1 MGDVGLEALR
11 RTYAALAA
19 RLERPCA
26 AAERAALRTEILALF
41 EQVDV
46 ALAGLST
53 LRDDVKRL
61 AEQWKRMQAPQTE
74 AAPAAG
80 LTGTHA
86 AIHADHLNASTY
98 VEKGWS
104 LISLGDHEKAER
116 ALTRALELA
125 PDDPRTEALLGWAQM
140 HQEKYDDALLS
151 FQRVLMREP
160 ANAMAR
166 VNLGYICLKRRI
178 FGEAIE
184 HLSRAMRAEDK
195 KAALYAHFYM
205 GLVYLEREMFV
216 DAAGFLERAIAL
228 GPNLI
233 EAYYH
238 LGRAHWLHGVR
249 DRALETWRRGADANK
264 FNPWAKRCGD
274 MADTVERDESVARSA

>member
-1 MGDVGLEALR
+1 MGDVTVEALR
-11 RTYAALAA
+11 RRHAALAA
-19 RLERPCA
+19 RLAGPR
-26 AAERAALRTEILALF
+26 AAEERAELRTEILALF
-41 EQVDV
+41 EQVD
-46 ALAGLST
+46 ASLAGLTT
-53 LRDDVKRL
+53 LRDDLKRL
-61 AEQWKRMQAPQTE
+61 AEQWKNLQAPTAE
-74 AAPAAG
+74 PSRG
-80 LTGTHA
+80 PRLTGTHPA
-86 AIHADHLNASTY
+86 VHADHLNASTF

-104 LISLGDHEKAER
+104 LIALGDHEGAER
-116 ALTRALELA
+116 ALLRALELA

-140 HQEKYDDALLS
+140 HQEKYDDALLA

-184 HLSRAMRAEDK
+184 HLSRAMRSEDK
-195 KAALYAHFYM
+195 KARLYAHFYM
-205 GLVYLEREMFV
+205 GLVYLEREMFG
-216 DAAGFLERAIAL
+216 DAAAFLERAIAL

-238 LGRAHWLHGVR
+238 LGRAQWEHGVR

-264 FNPWAKRCGD
+264 FNPWAKRCGE
-274 MADTVERDESVARSA
+274 MAEAMERDASAARSA

>member
-1 MGDVGLEALR
+1 MGDVGREALR
-11 RTYAALAA
+11 RRHAALAA
-19 RLERPCA
+19 RLDGSSAASERG
-26 AAERAALRTEILALF
+26 ELRSEILALF
-41 EQVDV
+41 EQVDAELA
-46 ALAGLST
+46 ALTT

-61 AEQWKRMQAPQTE
+61 AERWKGLQAPAVETAPAPRLTE
-74 AAPAAG
+74 AQPSG
-80 LTGTHA
+80 
-86 AIHADHLNASTY
+86 HADHLNASTF

-104 LISLGDHEKAER
+104 LISLGDHEGAER
-116 ALTRALELA
+116 ALLRALELA

-140 HQEKYDDALLS
+140 HQEKYDDALLA

-184 HLSRAMRAEDK
+184 HLSRAMRTQDK
-195 KAALYAHFYM
+195 KATLYAHFYM
-205 GLVYLEREMFV
+205 GLVYLEREMFA
-216 DAAGFLERAIAL
+216 DAAAFLERAIAL

-264 FNPWAKRCGD
+264 FNPWAKRCGE
-274 MADTVERDESVARSA
+274 MAERGERDESVARSA

>member
-11 RTYAALAA
+11 RREAALSA
-19 RLERPCA
+19 RLERPSA
-26 AAERAALRTEILALF
+26 ATERAELRTEILALF
-41 EQVDV
+41 EEVDT
-46 ALAGLST
+46 ALAGLTT

-61 AEQWKRMQAPQTE
+61 AERWKAWQAPE
-74 AAPAAG
+74 DDAAPAPR
-80 LTGTHA
+80 LTGTQPA
-86 AIHADHLNASTY
+86 VHADHLNASTC
-98 VEKGWS
+98 VESGWN
-104 LISLGDHEKAER
+104 LISLGDHEGAER
-116 ALTRALELA
+116 ALSRALELA
-125 PDDPRTEALLGWAQM
+125 PDDPRTEALLGWALM

-195 KAALYAHFYM
+195 KATLYAHFYM
-205 GLVYLEREMFV
+205 GLVYLEREMFA
-216 DAAGFLERAIAL
+216 DAAAFLERAIKL

-264 FNPWAKRCGD
+264 FNPWAKRCGE
-274 MADTVERDESVARSA
+274 MAESVEHGESAGRSA